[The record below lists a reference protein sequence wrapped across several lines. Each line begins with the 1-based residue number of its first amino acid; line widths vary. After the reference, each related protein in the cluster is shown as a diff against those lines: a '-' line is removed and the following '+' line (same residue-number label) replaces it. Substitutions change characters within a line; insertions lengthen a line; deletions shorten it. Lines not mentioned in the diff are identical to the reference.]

1 MLINQGSKYPL
12 PCKHCGHPEYKLPLT
27 SSHFIADLQTTYT
40 HYSYE
45 KHISLTFEQTVSVL
59 LS

>member
-1 MLINQGSKYPL
+1 MAIQNINFLSLYSDTHQ
-12 PCKHCGHPEYKLPLT
+12 
-27 SSHFIADLQTTYT
+27 SSFHSNIIADLQTTYT

-45 KHISLTFEQTVSVL
+45 KHISLTFEQTMSGL